1 MDSKLRI
8 SSAIPHYYPIPGIC
22 LLRWN
27 GLNVNSEQFRVLL
40 VEDNAG
46 NTYWMKLMLT
56 ELGLELRVT
65 VATDGA

>member
-1 MDSKLRI
+1 
-8 SSAIPHYYPIPGIC
+8 
-22 LLRWN
+22 
-27 GLNVNSEQFRVLL
+27 VNSEQFRVLL